1 MSSILYYKRCELDFE
16 LNNINLNKLNKCI
29 KKISKDIKI
38 IKLVKKKYFNY
49 EPLDKVIY
57 FYINVSSSKIILNI
71 NFSHVYYDAYSIFTI
86 LEIIDNMFQKKI
98 DRCPILNFYELKNSF
113 TTSIINNINLICSLN
128 FKGILNYLNK
138 RRKITYKINLN
149 LIKNLSNPEIIKFI
163 LNKLNVN
170 EYCLYVNAR
179 KIFPELNNK
188 IGNLIYIS
196 NNINLNDNIR
206 DILERDK
213 NYSLDILI
221 NKLGKSTLINSYLGF
236 NLPSFVK
243 KLDSDELSFS
253 NSIFIHPL
261 TKDYL
266 YFDYYY

>member
-1 MSSILYYKRCELDFE
+1 MSSILYYKRCVIDFE
-16 LNNINLNKLNKCI
+16 INNINLNKLNKFI
-29 KKISKDIKI
+29 IKISKDIKI
-38 IKLVKKKYFNY
+38 VKLVKKKYFNY
-49 EPLDKVIY
+49 DPLDKIIY
-57 FYINVSSSKIILNI
+57 FYYNITPSKIILNI

-86 LEIIDNMFQKKI
+86 LEIIDNMYQKKI
-98 DRCPILNFYELKNSF
+98 DHCPILNIYELKNSF
-113 TTSIINNINLICSLN
+113 TKSIINNINLTKSLN
-128 FKGILNYLNK
+128 INGIINYFYKRNK
-138 RRKITYKINLN
+138 KSFKININ
-149 LIKNLSNPEIIKFI
+149 KIKNLSNPEIIKFI
-163 LNKLNVN
+163 LNKLQVN

-196 NNINLNDNIR
+196 NNIKINDNIR
-206 DILERDK
+206 DILDKDK

-243 KLDSDELSFS
+243 KLNTDDLSFS
-253 NSIFIHPL
+253 NTIFIHPL
-261 TKDYL
+261 TNDYL